1 MPAISEWNGAVR
13 VSIYVQPRASKT
25 EVVGE
30 HGDAIKLRVA
40 APPVEGEANKEVL
53 RFLGK
58 LFGVPA
64 SHMNLVSGDTGRRK
78 VIEVR
83 GLTLEQARTKLL
95 P

>member
-1 MPAISEWNGAVR
+1 MPAISERNGAVR

-58 LFGVPA
+58 LLGVPISQLIVA
-64 SHMNLVSGDTGRRK
+64 SGGTGRRK
-78 VIEVR
+78 VVEVR
-83 GLTLEQARTKLL
+83 GLNVEQVRSRLL
-95 P
+95 